1 MQTKSLG
8 PFLGINNRLPDTA
21 LHVPRTGDFL
31 SAAENVDIDDAG
43 RIHRRAGTALLQAM
57 ANAHSLHMTSETT
70 GFMVRASVLY
80 AVTLP
85 AYTETL
91 LKVLASDARMSYA
104 VLGDSWYFSNGT
116 DRGRVT
122 AGVTYPMGLPTPASP
137 AVALIGGEL
146 LKGDYQVS
154 VSYSNS
160 VTGEEG
166 GAAASTNYTLASTG
180 GLRVTLPAAT
190 SGATHINVYL
200 SAANG
205 EVPTLA
211 AAVAL
216 GTASYDLIALATGRE
231 TTGRYEAPLPAGTLF
246 NHNGRLCS
254 FSGSLLYVGLPFR
267 PGYYLPAE
275 GYIPFPSAI
284 NVAAPNQGG
293 VYVAADKT
301 YFIPGDLG
309 NVESTILDVLPYG
322 AVPGTVFTHPAKT
335 IVGWFGARGFV
346 LADTQGGAEAVMTEN
361 VNVVPP
367 TSGVA
372 TVSDCDGY
380 FRAMSCG
387 WCINLTSNAA
397 TSYAGWDFTST
408 SGSYGTKADGI
419 YSLHTAGPVDATVG
433 FGKQN
438 FGTEVLKHLP
448 AVYLGVNAPSA
459 MRLRVQAPNAVDYT
473 YSARSISADTQM
485 QRVDPG
491 KGLRATWF
499 DLTLM
504 NTDGADFTLATV
516 SFAPTTTTRRI

>member
-1 MQTKSLG
+1 MKTLPLG
-8 PFLGINNRLPDTA
+8 PFLGVNNRLPDTA

-31 SAAENVDIDDAG
+31 TVAENVDIDDVG
-43 RIHRRAGTALLQAM
+43 KIHRRAGTALLQAM
-57 ANAHSLHMTSETT
+57 GNVHSLHMTSATT

-80 AVTLP
+80 AITLP

-91 LKVLASDARMSYA
+91 LKVLASDTRMSYA
-104 VLGDSWYFSNGT
+104 SLGDSWYFANGV
-116 DRGRVT
+116 DSGRVT
-122 AGVTYPMGLPTPASP
+122 AGAAYPMGLPTPASP
-137 AVALIGGEL
+137 AVALIGGGL
-146 LKGDYQVS
+146 LKGNYQVS

-160 VTGEEG
+160 ATGEEG
-166 GAAASTNYTLASTG
+166 GSAASTNYTLASTG

-190 SGATHINVYL
+190 SGATHINIYL

-211 AAVAL
+211 TTVVT

-231 TTGRYEAPLPAGTLF
+231 STGRYEGPLPAGTLF

-254 FSGSLLYVGLPFR
+254 FAGSMLYVGLPFR

-275 GYIPFPSAI
+275 GYIPFPSTI
-284 NVAAPNQGG
+284 SIAAPNQGG

-309 NVESTILDVLPYG
+309 NVDGTIIDVLPYG
-322 AVPGTVFTHPAKT
+322 AVPCTFFAHPAKSL
-335 IVGWFGARGFV
+335 VGWFGARGFV

-367 TSGVA
+367 ATGVA

-387 WCINLTSNAA
+387 WCINLTNKAA

-419 YSLHTAGPVDATVG
+419 YSLHAVGAVDATMN

-438 FGTEVLKHLP
+438 FGTEALKHLP
-448 AVYLGVNAPSA
+448 AVYLGVNAASV
-459 MRLRVQAPNAVDYT
+459 MRLRVQAPNAVDHT
-473 YSARSISADTQM
+473 YSARKASGDTQI

-491 KGLRATWF
+491 KGLRANWF
-499 DLTLM
+499 ELSLL

-516 SFAPTTTTRRI
+516 SFAPAATTRRI